1 MITKLLDSQSF
12 SKVWKTAVRQ
22 KFCAIASKIWSRN
35 IICRPLRG
43 HILFAYPTN
52 WEKITSV
59 IWSYDLKRATQ
70 YVKSVFVWNASFR
83 LAFRSFKTAGPNN
96 STIFNGRIDQ
106 SQCFEVIT
114 SQQLQHVLHS
124 YKHKAF
130 QKVKCK
136 LDLIEQPFLDKIHS
150 RLRQQ

>member
-22 KFCAIASKIWSRN
+22 KFCAIASKIWSADRLGVTS
-35 IICRPLRG
+35 CCLSDEFLWK
-43 HILFAYPTN
+43 H

-59 IWSYDLKRATQ
+59 IWSCDLKRVTMWNRYLYEMLHSTLLSAASKLQVQTILRFSI
-70 YVKSVFVWNASFR
+70 VGSIKASV
-83 LAFRSFKTAGPNN
+83 L
-96 STIFNGRIDQ
+96 
-106 SQCFEVIT
+106 EVIT
-114 SQQLQHVLHS
+114 SQNLQHVLHS

-130 QKVKCK
+130 RKVKCK
-136 LDLIEQPFLDKIHS
+136 LDLIEQPYLDKIHS